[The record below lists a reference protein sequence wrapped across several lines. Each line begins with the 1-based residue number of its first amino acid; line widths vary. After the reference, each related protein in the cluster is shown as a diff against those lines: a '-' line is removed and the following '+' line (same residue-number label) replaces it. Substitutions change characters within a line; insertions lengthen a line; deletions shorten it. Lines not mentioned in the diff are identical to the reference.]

1 MTVENIDLWV
11 SATGLESPYYRFY
24 TDSGGSQQLSEL
36 AFDTS
41 KSLLSLEWGLHVLF
55 TFQTLIIGKLSL
67 IQS

>member
-24 TDSGGSQQLSEL
+24 TDSGGSQQLAA

-41 KSLLSLEWGLHVLF
+41 KSYAFNRLMETSHPLHFRHWLLANFL
-55 TFQTLIIGKLSL
+55 
-67 IQS
+67 